1 VEFAVVGAG
10 LLGLSTARALRQRG
24 RDVVV
29 YERSTVGNERSG
41 SKGASRIFRL
51 SYPDSRYVKM
61 AIEAQAHWR
70 ELEGEAGRPLLQRT
84 GQVSFGAQMDDVLRA
99 LTDAGAPAAALS
111 EAEARERFPEL
122 DIRGD
127 AILDPEAAVIDAA
140 ATLTALRQSVGESLR
155 EGVEV
160 RSLADLD
167 AATVIVCAGPFTKT
181 LIDVPTRATREHV
194 AYFRHRSGDL
204 PAMPIFIH
212 YREPAVYGLPTPSLD
227 AYKLA
232 FHHAGEPVD
241 PETISMEPDSA
252 AVAAIEQAAAKRLP
266 NFEPRAVHAE
276 ACLYDNTADENF
288 IVERRDNLVIG
299 AGTSGHA
306 FKFGPL
312 LGERLARLA
321 LDDA

>member
-10 LLGLSTARALRQRG
+10 LLGLSTARALQQRG

-29 YERSTVGNERSG
+29 YERSTIGNERSG

-70 ELEGEAGRPLLQRT
+70 ELEAEAGRPLLERT

-99 LTDAGAPAAALS
+99 LTEAGAPATALS
-111 EAEARERFPEL
+111 ESEARERFPEL

-140 ATLTALRQSVGESLR
+140 GTLAALRRSVGESLH
-155 EGVEV
+155 EGVRV
-160 RSLADLD
+160 QSLADVD
-167 AATVIVCAGPFTKT
+167 AKTVIVCAGPFTKT

-194 AYFRHRSGDL
+194 AYFRHRSGAL
-204 PAMPIFIH
+204 PPMPIFIH
-212 YREPAVYGLPTPSLD
+212 FREPAVYGLPTTSMD
-227 AYKLA
+227 AYKVAL
-232 FHHAGEPVD
+232 HHAGASVD
-241 PETISMEPDSA
+241 PETVSMQPDQSA
-252 AVAAIEQAAAKRLP
+252 IAAIEEVAAQRLP
-266 NFEPRAVHAE
+266 NFEPRAIHAE
-276 ACLYDNTADENF
+276 ACLYDNTADEHF
-288 IVERRDNLVIG
+288 IVERRDNIVIG

-321 LDDA
+321 LNDT